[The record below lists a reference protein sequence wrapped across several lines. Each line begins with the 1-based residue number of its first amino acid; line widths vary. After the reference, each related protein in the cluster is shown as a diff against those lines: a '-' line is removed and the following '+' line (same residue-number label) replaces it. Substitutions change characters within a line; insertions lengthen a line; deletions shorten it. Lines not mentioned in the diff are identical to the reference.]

1 MTETETSELNY
12 QISTYIHLQKKKK
25 QLDFSVLLYVAS
37 TWNAIKLH
45 SRFPPKSYTCLF

>member
-12 QISTYIHLQKKKK
+12 LISTYIHLQKKKI
-25 QLDFSVLLYVAS
+25 DFSVLLYVAS

>member
-12 QISTYIHLQKKKK
+12 QISTYMHLQKI
-25 QLDFSVLLYVAS
+25 LDFSVLLYVAS

-45 SRFPPKSYTCLF
+45 SRFPPKRNT